1 MWGGLIPHIE
11 TVQIFNSKVNYKN
24 GKDLGPGLAVI
35 IKPNTLTDKDKDK
48 IAQAISNILV
58 GMKLEDE

>member
-1 MWGGLIPHIE
+1 MPHIE
-11 TVQIFNSKVNYKN
+11 TVQIFSSAVHYLHD
-24 GKDLGPGLAVI
+24 KDIGPGLAVI

-48 IAQAISNILV
+48 IAQAISNVLV